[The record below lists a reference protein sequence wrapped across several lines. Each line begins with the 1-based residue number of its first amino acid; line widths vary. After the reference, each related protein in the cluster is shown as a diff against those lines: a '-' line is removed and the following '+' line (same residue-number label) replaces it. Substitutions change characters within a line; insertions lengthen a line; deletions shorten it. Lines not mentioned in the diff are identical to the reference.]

1 VISVLQIALIA
12 FPALVT
18 LLRRP
23 LSRRLTLNCAALVM
37 LFSCALPLLPQESL
51 TTLKIGDSEVLGL
64 DGLSQCLLP
73 FTARVYL
80 TILLFTPRAE
90 RLHGSSERL
99 LLGLSLDLALVSV
112 RTPMAIALV
121 WLLGHIPLFTEVSN
135 WPGGSGRL
143 RLLRVLRFYLGLG
156 GLLFVAGCWGL
167 DQHAIGPSWAYI
179 AITLG
184 IVLRKA
190 IIPFHQWLPELF
202 ERGPLGH
209 VIAFCAPQVGAYAS
223 LRLLA
228 PAAPQELLM
237 ALGAAALVTAVYG
250 ACLACGQRSFRGVY
264 AGLFLGQTSLVF
276 AGLQCTSEVG
286 LTGALALWVSGGLA
300 LTGLGLTVWALEAR
314 RGRMNLDVYHGGYE
328 RSPMLA
334 TCFLLFGLTSCGFP
348 GTLGFISEE
357 LLLEGTT
364 HAHPHVG
371 ILAAVAASIN
381 GITVMRTYFRLFCG
395 SRQHHPVSQSLRP
408 RERMAVLALVAI
420 LLGCGL
426 WPQPFVDNRA
436 EFAKTVIHQRHQ
448 LLNR

>member
-1 VISVLQIALIA
+1 MITVIHLALIALPALIA
-12 FPALVT
+12 FFI
-18 LLRRP
+18 RP
-23 LSRRLTLNCAALVM
+23 LSRRLTLHCAVAVL
-37 LFSCALPLLPQESL
+37 LLSCGLPLLAQESL
-51 TTLKIGDSEVLGL
+51 TTLKFGEAEVLGL
-64 DGLSQCLLP
+64 DGLSLCLLP
-73 FTARVYL
+73 FTALIYL
-80 TILLFTPRAE
+80 TILLCTPRAE

-99 LLGLSLDLALVSV
+99 LLGLTLDLALISV
-112 RTPMAIALV
+112 RTPLAIALI
-121 WLLGHIPLFTEVSN
+121 WLLGHIPLFTEVNS
-135 WPGGSGRL
+135 WPGGGRRP
-143 RLLRVLRFYLGLG
+143 RLLRILRFYLGLG
-156 GLLFVAGCWGL
+156 GLFFVAGCWGL
-167 DQHAIGPSWAYI
+167 DQQAIGPNWAYI

-184 IVLRKA
+184 IVLRKG

-202 ERGPLGH
+202 ECGPLGH

-237 ALGAAALVTAVYG
+237 TLGAAALVTAVYG

-286 LTGALALWVSGGLA
+286 LTGGLALWVSGGLA

-395 SRQHHPVSQSLRP
+395 SRQQHPVSQSMRP
-408 RERMAVLALVAI
+408 RERAALLALVVL
-420 LLGCGL
+420 LLGFGL

-436 EFAKTVIHQRHQ
+436 EFAKTVLHERHQ
-448 LLNR
+448 LLKR